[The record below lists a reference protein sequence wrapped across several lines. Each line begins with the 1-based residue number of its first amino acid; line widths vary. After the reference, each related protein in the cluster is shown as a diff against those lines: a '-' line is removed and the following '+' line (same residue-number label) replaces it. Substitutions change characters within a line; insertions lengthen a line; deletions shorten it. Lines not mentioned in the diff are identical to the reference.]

1 MLLDSV
7 CTPYVHCTQLILESL
22 PELDKFL
29 RLLLATRVVC
39 YLPVYTCHCHFAFS
53 SGYSESDISERCIA
67 VRITSVWYEYL
78 NLSHIAVT
86 SKLGQNLHKMP
97 WTMPVQLEV
106 VEIRAAGQFNF
117 KVDM

>member
-1 MLLDSV
+1 M
-7 CTPYVHCTQLILESL
+7 L
-22 PELDKFL
+22 PEWYVTCQFIRAIATL
-29 RLLLATRVVC
+29 RLARVTQSQTFLNDVLLFELLQYGTN
-39 YLPVYTCHCHFAFS
+39 TFNF
-53 SGYSESDISERCIA
+53 
-67 VRITSVWYEYL
+67 
-78 NLSHIAVT
+78 SHIAVT